1 MKKNQ
6 IRPTVFWSL
15 GIIGAGVFCAL
26 VLLWTAPETRP
37 EEQVQPVRL
46 VQTLSL
52 SPRTVAVTV
61 SAEGPVIPA
70 RRVVMKPEVRGRVI
84 EHHESLVPGGYIQ
97 AGEQLI
103 QIDPADYKLALEE
116 QETALEEATF
126 EFEVE
131 RGRQVVAS
139 REWQLLESALTH
151 SEVNRALVLREP
163 HLRRIEAM
171 IRQAANE
178 INRAQLALSRTS
190 VTAPFNAMVL
200 HEAVEI
206 GQLVETGSEI
216 CTLIG
221 TDEFWVQATL
231 NVDDLRWIRLPTPER
246 PGPTARVTYDVGD
259 GRTVQWD
266 GQVARLLSNLEPNAR
281 MARLLIRVPDPLG
294 LDTNQGRMPLLLD
307 SYVSVEIDAG
317 EMEDVLTVPL
327 ASVREGVRIFIV
339 NQDIEVVIRDAEV
352 RWTQGDTALIANV
365 AGPGEQLI
373 VGGLR
378 TALPGMKV
386 SPQPLAAGDTPDP
399 DPQPQPPDS

>member
-1 MKKNQ
+1 MNRKQ
-6 IRPTVFWSL
+6 TLTTVFWSL
-15 GIIGAGVFCAL
+15 GIIGAGLCAAL

-52 SPRTVAVTV
+52 SPRTVSVSV

-70 RRVVMKPEVRGRVI
+70 REVVMKPEVRGRVI
-84 EHHESLVPGGYIQ
+84 EHHESLVPGGYIE

-103 QIDPADYKLALEE
+103 QIDPADYELALEE
-116 QETALEEATF
+116 QETALEEAMF
-126 EFEVE
+126 EFAVE

-139 REWQLLESALTH
+139 REWLLLENALTN

-171 IRQAANE
+171 LRQATNE

-190 VTAPFNAMVL
+190 VKAPFNAMVL
-200 HEAVEI
+200 QEAVEI
-206 GQLVETGSEI
+206 GQLLETGSEI
-216 CTLIG
+216 CTLVG

-231 NVDDLRWIRLPTPER
+231 NVDDLRWIRLPNPGR
-246 PGPTARVTYDVGD
+246 PGPAARVTYDVGD

-294 LDTNQGRMPLLLD
+294 LDENQGRMPLLLD

-317 EMEDVLTVPL
+317 EMEDVLAVPL
-327 ASVREGVRIFIV
+327 ASVREGDRVFLV
-339 NQDIEVVIRDAEV
+339 NQDNEVVIRDAEV

-365 AGPGEQLI
+365 AEPGEQLI

-386 SPQPLAAGDTPDP
+386 SPQPLATDNTPDP
-399 DPQPQPPDS
+399 DTPPRQPES